1 MFYIYYH
8 FFFHWTETAPVQE
21 VPPPR
26 PPLPTEAT
34 APPPR
39 PPLPSDEMVEVQQ
52 VLEQPPEDNRM
63 AVRLSLTSCND
74 CSQFSTLALP
84 IINLFNPPPPPPSSV
99 CLSVV
104 FDVSWVLQL
113 SQEKMKEIILIS
125 HSVLFLRPKV
135 CINCCFA
142 NASGGTAFSR
152 KHLRAKFYAFF
163 NLFFCEGVVGGGGQ
177 TECIK

>member
-1 MFYIYYH
+1 M
-8 FFFHWTETAPVQE
+8 
-21 VPPPR
+21 PPPR

-63 AVRLSLTSCND
+63 AVCLLLTSCND
-74 CSQFSTLALP
+74 HCSQFSTLALP
-84 IINLFNPPPPPPSSV
+84 KINLFTPPPPPV

-104 FDVSWVLQL
+104 FNVSWAWVLQL
-113 SQEKMKEIILIS
+113 SQEKLKEIILIP
-125 HSVLFLRPKV
+125 HRVLFLRPRV

-142 NASGGTAFSR
+142 NAS
-152 KHLRAKFYAFF
+152 FF
-163 NLFFCEGVVGGGGQ
+163 AGGGGGCGGGGEA

>member
-1 MFYIYYH
+1 M
-8 FFFHWTETAPVQE
+8 
-21 VPPPR
+21 PPPR

-84 IINLFNPPPPPPSSV
+84 IINLFNLPPPPPV

-104 FDVSWVLQL
+104 FNVSWVLQL
-113 SQEKMKEIILIS
+113 SQEKLKEIILIP
-125 HSVLFLRPKV
+125 HRVLFLRPKV
-135 CINCCFA
+135 CIKCCFA
-142 NASGGTAFSR
+142 NASGGIAFSR

-163 NLFFCEGVVGGGGQ
+163 NFFFGGSGGGGGGGQ

>member
-63 AVRLSLTSCND
+63 AVCLLLTSCND
-74 CSQFSTLALP
+74 CSQFSTSALP
-84 IINLFNPPPPPPSSV
+84 IINLFTPLPPLSLPKRCFQCLLGVTAVPREIEGNNSNPTKSA
-99 CLSVV
+99 V
-104 FDVSWVLQL
+104 FAPQSLQKL
-113 SQEKMKEIILIS
+113 
-125 HSVLFLRPKV
+125 LFCKCFWRDCIFPK
-135 CINCCFA
+135 
-142 NASGGTAFSR
+142 AFKS
-152 KHLRAKFYAFF
+152 
-163 NLFFCEGVVGGGGQ
+163 
-177 TECIK
+177 

>member
-1 MFYIYYH
+1 MSLCSDVDFVFYTYYL

-63 AVRLSLTSCND
+63 AVCLLLTSCND
-74 CSQFSTLALP
+74 CSQFSTSALP
-84 IINLFNPPPPPPSSV
+84 IINFFKPPPPPPPSV

-104 FDVSWVLQL
+104 FNVSWVLQL
-113 SQEKMKEIILIS
+113 SQEKLKEIILIP
-125 HSVLFLRPKV
+125 HSVLFLRPK
-135 CINCCFA
+135 FA
-142 NASGGTAFSR
+142 KT
-152 KHLRAKFYAFF
+152 
-163 NLFFCEGVVGGGGQ
+163 VVLQMLVAGLHFPKS
-177 TECIK
+177 I

>member
-63 AVRLSLTSCND
+63 AVCLLLTSCND
-74 CSQFSTLALP
+74 CSQFSTSALP
-84 IINLFNPPPPPPSSV
+84 IINLFKPPPPPSPSV

-104 FDVSWVLQL
+104 FNVSWVLQL
-113 SQEKMKEIILIS
+113 SQEKLKEIILIP

-135 CINCCFA
+135 CKNCCFA
-142 NASGGTAFSR
+142 NASGGIAFSQ
-152 KHLRAKFYAFF
+152 KHLRAKFDTFF
-163 NLFFCEGVVGGGGQ
+163 
-177 TECIK
+177 

>member
-1 MFYIYYH
+1 MSLCSDVDFVFYIYYH

-39 PPLPSDEMVEVQQ
+39 PPLPSNEMVEVQQ

-63 AVRLSLTSCND
+63 AVCLLLTSCND
-74 CSQFSTLALP
+74 CSQFSTSALP
-84 IINLFNPPPPPPSSV
+84 IINLFNPPSV

-104 FDVSWVLQL
+104 FNVSWVLQL
-113 SQEKMKEIILIS
+113 SQEKLKEIILIP

-135 CINCCFA
+135 CKNCCFA
-142 NASGGTAFSR
+142 NASGGIAFSQ
-152 KHLRAKFYAFF
+152 KHLRAKFDAFF
-163 NLFFCEGVVGGGGQ
+163 
-177 TECIK
+177 